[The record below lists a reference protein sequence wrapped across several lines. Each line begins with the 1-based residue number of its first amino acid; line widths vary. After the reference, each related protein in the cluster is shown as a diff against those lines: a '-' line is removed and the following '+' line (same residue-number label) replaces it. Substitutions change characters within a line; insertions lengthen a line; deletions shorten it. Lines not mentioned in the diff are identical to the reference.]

1 MNRLTIYNYVTVVTN
16 KILKFVFYDI
26 IVNVIANADRKYIC
40 QITVKNV

>member
-16 KILKFVFYDI
+16 KILKFVFYHI
-26 IVNVIANADRKYIC
+26 IVNVIANADRKYIS